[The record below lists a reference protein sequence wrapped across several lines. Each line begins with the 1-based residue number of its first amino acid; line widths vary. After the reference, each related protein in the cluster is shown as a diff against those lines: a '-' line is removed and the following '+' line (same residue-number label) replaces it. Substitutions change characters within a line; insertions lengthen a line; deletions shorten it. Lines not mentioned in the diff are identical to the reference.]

1 MRWMELRMKFSAAC
15 LQCGA
20 SRGVP
25 LLRVVMTQTLDVY
38 VKSLEQRDA
47 ALLQNECSD
56 DVWN

>member
-1 MRWMELRMKFSAAC
+1 MKFSAAC